1 MADSSSCSVA
11 RTSARRRVRLDILIA
26 ALAFAMVLLAAAV
39 PAFAGQASTG
49 ELFFYPCT
57 DCHPV
62 TMVPGPGGTE
72 HPSRPLPNG
81 MTGHKIVL
89 ESHDKL
95 GTAADAGVA
104 CLTCHDDPSKNPG
117 KLKIAGGGLI
127 DIKGDISL
135 VCYQCH
141 EAKYK
146 EFKQGTHGK
155 HFASCVAAGCHD
167 PHTPNYIYVSPLK
180 PFLGTGFQIRAVGAN
195 RVPFKPLMSPPLPPA
210 TTNPTWF
217 LIVVAVGL
225 FLVLVIVVWLAAPPI
240 RERLKR

>member
-11 RTSARRRVRLDILIA
+11 RTSGGQRVRFRIPIA
-26 ALAFAMVLLAAAV
+26 ALMFATVLLATAV

-49 ELFFYPCT
+49 QLFFSPCT
-57 DCHPV
+57 NCHPV
-62 TMVPGPGGTE
+62 TMVAGPGGTE

-89 ESHDKL
+89 ESHDVL
-95 GTAADAGVA
+95 AAGGDIGIA
-104 CLTCHDDPSKNPG
+104 CLTCHDDPSRNPG
-117 KLKIAGGGLI
+117 KLKIAGGKLI
-127 DIKGDISL
+127 DITGDISL
-135 VCYQCH
+135 VCYTCH

-167 PHTPNYIYVSPLK
+167 PHTPNYIYFAPLK
-180 PFLGTGFQIRAVGAN
+180 PFLGTGFQMRVVGAN
-195 RVPFKPLMSPPLPPA
+195 RVPFKPIMSPPLPPP
-210 TTNPTWF
+210 TVNPTWF
-217 LIVVAVGL
+217 LIVVGVGL
-225 FLVLVIVVWLAAPPI
+225 FLVVVIVVWLAAPPI